1 MTDDPRILEKK
12 ALRNA
17 RTVFE
22 MFERDDLLKRKR
34 QTRALWIASV
44 PIALVLFA
52 LASPKGT
59 EPLDDAAK
67 QRRSC
72 ELDAWNARAG
82 DFERQMRKDNP
93 DMPYLDIQ
101 KRLERERPFLM
112 AEAATACNAKAR

>member
-1 MTDDPRILEKK
+1 VTDDQRILEKK

-22 MFERDDLLKRKR
+22 VLERDDLLKRKR

-44 PIALVLFA
+44 PIALVLVA
-52 LASPKGT
+52 IASPKGT

-72 ELDAWNARAG
+72 ELDAYPETPRTRAALPDGRGG
-82 DFERQMRKDNP
+82 DGVQCESAMTFFKRRKT
-93 DMPYLDIQ
+93 
-101 KRLERERPFLM
+101 E
-112 AEAATACNAKAR
+112 